1 MEYPMQSNIPYNE
14 IDNGALILLLLRK
27 NKTWEELCRRY
38 AYTDPP
44 DLTTNTTAMMLRD
57 KLFAMRDLGL
67 IAFNDEEAGGGKKPT
82 GEIKETGLWSKIRVA
97 FGGLSLRE
105 VAMISQQSKGIAV
118 APVFGRPK
126 QMDQKIDVF
135 VLMPFNASLE
145 KLYTNHIKKMGE
157 EMGIVIRR
165 ADDIF
170 STEPFMEKVWAG
182 ICAAK
187 LILADC
193 TQQNPNVF
201 YEVGIA
207 HAVGKRVMLIT
218 RSENDIPADIK
229 HFDYIPYVYDP
240 EGTEQLIE
248 KLRTFIASR
257 ICPKLSADV

>member
-1 MEYPMQSNIPYNE
+1 MEYPLRSNIPYGE
-14 IDNGALILLLLRK
+14 IGNGALILVLLK
-27 NKTWEELCRRY
+27 TNKTWDELCRRY
-38 AYTDPP
+38 AFADPAN
-44 DLTTNTTAMMLRD
+44 LMNTNTMMLRD
-57 KLFAMRDLGL
+57 KLFAMRELGL
-67 IAFNDEEAGGGKKPT
+67 ISFADEEAEGGKKPA

-97 FGGLSLRE
+97 FGGLSLTE
-105 VAMISQQSKGIAV
+105 VAMISQHSKGIAV
-118 APVFGRPK
+118 TSVFGRPK
-126 QMDQKIDVF
+126 QLDQKIDVF

-145 KLYTNHIKKMGE
+145 KLYTHHLKKMGE

-165 ADDIF
+165 ADEIY
-170 STEPFMEKVWAG
+170 STDPFMEKVWAG
-182 ICAAK
+182 ICSAK

-201 YEVGIA
+201 YEIGIA

-248 KLRTFIASR
+248 KLRTFIASQ
-257 ICPKLSADV
+257 IAPKSEP

>member
-1 MEYPMQSNIPYNE
+1 MEYPKQSKIPYEE

-27 NKTWEELCRRY
+27 SKTWEELCQRY
-38 AYTDPP
+38 EYVDPAQ
-44 DLTTNTTAMMLRD
+44 LVTNTSTMTLLN
-57 KLFAMRDLGL
+57 KLFNLRELGL
-67 IAFNDEEAGGGKKPT
+67 IAFQDEETPDGKKPV
-82 GEIKETGLWSKIRVA
+82 GEIRETGLWSKIRVS
-97 FGGLSLRE
+97 FGGMSLSDAAVLSRHSRG
-105 VAMISQQSKGIAV
+105 MAV

-145 KLYTNHIKKMGE
+145 KLYTNHLKKMGDQ
-157 EMGIVIRR
+157 MGIVIRR
-165 ADDIF
+165 ADDIV

-201 YEVGIA
+201 YEIGIA

-248 KLRTFIASR
+248 KLKTFIASQIR
-257 ICPKLSADV
+257 PEPENRG